1 MYPVT
6 QEDWTHRL
14 RGLLVLVSILFS
26 ILLLRLFHLQIA
38 TFAVYH
44 RESEENRITHKTVR
58 APRGRSVD
66 RNGEVLARNRAS
78 YTIFLISSTPKR
90 DAEAVSALEEA
101 IDDRVTYSSRT
112 SPTMRL
118 KRDVN
123 FESVCI
129 VEERLSPDWP
139 LQIEIEPQRDCLVDF
154 DLLKACQCNET
165 LFPL

>member
-6 QEDWTHRL
+6 QEEWTRRL

-58 APRGRSVD
+58 APRGRIVD

-78 YTIFLISSTPKR
+78 
-90 DAEAVSALEEA
+90 
-101 IDDRVTYSSRT
+101 
-112 SPTMRL
+112 
-118 KRDVN
+118 
-123 FESVCI
+123 
-129 VEERLSPDWP
+129 
-139 LQIEIEPQRDCLVDF
+139 
-154 DLLKACQCNET
+154 
-165 LFPL
+165 

>member
-1 MYPVT
+1 MRLIIHKK
-6 QEDWTHRL
+6 HR
-14 RGLLVLVSILFS
+14 
-26 ILLLRLFHLQIA
+26 
-38 TFAVYH
+38 
-44 RESEENRITHKTVR
+44 
-58 APRGRSVD
+58 P
-66 RNGEVLARNRAS
+66 

-139 LQIEIEPQRDCLVDF
+139 LQI
-154 DLLKACQCNET
+154 
-165 LFPL
+165 